1 MPQAQTS
8 SYKNNSPNAVSVEGR
23 DLIEKMLVADPSKRI
38 GPSEALRHPWI
49 TRRMA
54 PPQNDGHDKHAD
66 H

>member
-1 MPQAQTS
+1 M
-8 SYKNNSPNAVSVEGR
+8 
-23 DLIEKMLVADPSKRI
+23 IEKMLVADPSKRI